1 MEKSLKGTETEKNL
15 LKAFAGESQAR
26 SRYTMFAKQ
35 ARKEGYRQIEAIFME
50 TAEQELEHA
59 KRFFKYLEGGMVE
72 VTATFP
78 AGKVGTTAEN
88 LKAAAEGENEEWA
101 DLYPE
106 FAEIAAKEGFQKIA
120 NAFKNIAKV
129 EKEHEA
135 RYLALLANVENGTV
149 FEKEEKVRWKCRNCG
164 FVHESQKAPKVCP
177 ACDHDREH
185 FEVDCQ
191 HY

>member
-1 MEKSLKGTETEKNL
+1 MEKSLKGSETEKNL

-35 ARKEGYRQIEAIFME
+35 ARKEGYRQIEAIFLE
-50 TAEQELEHA
+50 TAGQELEHA
-59 KRFFKYLEGGMVE
+59 KRFFGFLEGGMVE

-101 DLYPE
+101 DLYPH
-106 FAEIAAKEGFQKIA
+106 FAEVAAAEGFQKVA
-120 NAFKNIAKV
+120 NVFKNIAKV

-135 RYLALLANVENGTV
+135 RYLALMANVEEGKV
-149 FEKEEKVRWKCRNCG
+149 FEREEKVRWSCRNCG
-164 FVHESQKAPKVCP
+164 FVHEGNKAPKVCP
-177 ACDHDREH
+177 ACDHDKEH
-185 FEVDCQ
+185 FEIEAKN
-191 HY
+191 Y

>member
-35 ARKEGYRQIEAIFME
+35 ARKEGYRQIEAIFLE

-59 KRFFKYLEGGMVE
+59 KRFFGFLEGGMVE
-72 VTATFP
+72 VTASFP
-78 AGKVGTTAEN
+78 AGKVGTTVEN

-106 FAEIAAKEGFQKIA
+106 FAEIAASEGFQKIA
-120 NAFKNIAKV
+120 NVFKNIAKV

-135 RYLALLANVENGTV
+135 RYLALMTNIEEGKV
-149 FEKEEKVRWKCRNCG
+149 FEREEKVRWRCRNCG
-164 FVHESQKAPKVCP
+164 FIHEGTKAPKSCP
-177 ACDHDREH
+177 ACNHDREY
-185 FEVDCQ
+185 FEIDANN
-191 HY
+191 Y